1 MDTEHKIV
9 LGLDFG
15 TTFTGIAYG
24 STAGDVQDLEVI
36 TNWPDSSGASYKT
49 PTKIAYHD
57 ENIAEEDDN
66 DKWGFQVSGRMNC
79 CAWFKLHLKTEL
91 NPRKYDDMSFDSLSR
106 GILRLPEDRSAQ
118 EVCKDYLKL
127 VWEFVQDVLEQRFTN
142 DSLKLPVEVW
152 MTVPAI
158 WTEAAKN
165 QTKAAALAAGFASGP
180 MDRIKMI
187 SEPEAAAVAILHS
200 TLRGT
205 SVDPLKKGE
214 TFVVC
219 DCGGGTVDLT
229 TYKVITCHP
238 TFKFQEICAGE
249 GGKCGSTFVDR
260 HFDAWMANKFKSNY
274 IKLSTKNRGPG
285 SKMMESFEKAKLK
298 FGPKLMDKKTEK
310 VKIENVDMKVQN
322 SAFYDREDHTVVFPW
337 TVMQTFFDPVI
348 DRILQLLESQIRKSE
363 RRGCEV
369 GRIMLAGGFGDSSY
383 LKYRLKTWSQSQK
396 REIKLLCPSKSQ
408 AAIMTGAVIRGLLGL
423 EPAIRIARLHY
434 GFCCSASFREG
445 IDLER
450 DAWIDQSDG
459 EKMAYSRIDWVVNK
473 GQRLKNDFSIVRQI
487 ERQILPGEVRNQD
500 RIEFFS
506 CSADEAPDFEYSETV
521 KLVGYIQISF
531 TSDDFENARSKV
543 DHRTKEGTNGM
554 IKDRIQY
561 LDYDI
566 IINMNSDEGVL
577 TVNVSNQERQMGN
590 ATIEFDQ
597 E

>member
-322 SAFYDREDHTVVFPW
+322 SAFYDREDHTVVFP
-337 TVMQTFFDPVI
+337 
-348 DRILQLLESQIRKSE
+348 
-363 RRGCEV
+363 C
-369 GRIMLAGGFGDSSY
+369 
-383 LKYRLKTWSQSQK
+383 
-396 REIKLLCPSKSQ
+396 Q